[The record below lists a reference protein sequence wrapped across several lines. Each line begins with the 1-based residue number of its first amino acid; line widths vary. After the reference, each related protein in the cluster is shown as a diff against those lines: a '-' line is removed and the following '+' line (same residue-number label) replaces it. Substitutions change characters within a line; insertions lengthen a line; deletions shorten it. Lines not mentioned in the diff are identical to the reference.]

1 MQYPEWITWLSNN
14 QWAFWLLLNISA
26 YFTYR
31 LLKYSIVGEYGF
43 ICPIIIGALTVILAD
58 ELWIGGIGV
67 AFIVLT
73 ATPFLILLIR
83 KETK

>member
-1 MQYPEWITWLSNN
+1 MQYPESLIWLSNN
-14 QWAFWLLLNISA
+14 QWAFWIFLNISA
-26 YFTYR
+26 YITYR

-43 ICPIIIGALTVILAD
+43 ILPIITGTITVIWAD
-58 ELWIGGIGV
+58 KLWIGGIGV

-73 ATPFLILLIR
+73 AMPFLILLIR